1 MMKRLHSGW
10 ARRPVT
16 TVALVCALT
25 LVCVALIAA
34 SMTVARLASFSARL
48 TTFTQGR
55 TVASGT
61 YAVLHFKYRGRTRF
75 VRLAVDAEEL
85 AAARELDTS
94 AVFST
99 VGPVRE
105 TYIRRM
111 VDTQSRSRTVGAITA
126 ELGRIRDELGL
137 DSDEYLELIADF
149 VQDIPYGVI
158 DNEVRLPVEVVAQ
171 GSGVCDDK
179 SVLLA
184 AILVHEGYDTVVWA
198 FDSQA
203 HAAVGVRCL
212 GPGMRDSGYAF
223 VETTGPAYVGQLGGT
238 LGSYA
243 KWRRSP
249 QMVHVGGTRR
259 YTADL
264 ESAFVAA
271 ALQRA
276 KWSARVLEPYLRR
289 AGKAPPAWRDAYR
302 AAADRQVKAAQLALM
317 LERTEGDRGELYGML
332 TSSGGR

>member
-1 MMKRLHSGW
+1 MIKRLHSGW
-10 ARRPVT
+10 VRRPFT
-16 TVALVCALT
+16 TVALVCALALACT
-25 LVCVALIAA
+25 ALVAA
-34 SMTVARLASFSARL
+34 STTAARLANFSARVA
-48 TTFTQGR
+48 TFTQGR
-55 TVASGT
+55 PVATGT
-61 YAVLHFKYRGRTRF
+61 DKVMHFRYRGRTRF
-75 VRLAVDAEEL
+75 VRIAVDAEEL
-85 AAARELDTS
+85 AIAKELDTS

-105 TYIRRM
+105 TYIRRI
-111 VDTQSRSRTVGAITA
+111 VDTQSRSRTVGAIAA
-126 ELGRIRDELGL
+126 ELGRIRSELEL

-149 VQDIPYGVI
+149 VQDIPYGVV
-158 DNEVRLPVEVVAQ
+158 DNEVRLPVEVVAR

-184 AILVHEGYDTVVWA
+184 ALLVHEGYDTVIWA

-212 GPGMRDSGYAF
+212 GPGMRGSGYAF

-249 QMVHVGGTRR
+249 QMVHVGGTKR

-289 AGKAPPAWRDAYR
+289 ADKAPPAWRNAYR
-302 AAADRQVKAAQLALM
+302 AAADRQVEAAQLALM
-317 LERTEGDRGELYGML
+317 LERTEGDRGELYAML